1 MTKTTYTVD
10 GMTCAACLG
19 EVMDRV
25 RTLPGVI
32 GVAVRYLQGAP
43 SPLLIESRD
52 AVAPEALRETLEQAG
67 FHVGGTSRRHDRR
80 LQRAFA
86 TTMPDAPGSVRKAG
100 APGNRAVSRARTAR
114 TLETTG
120 AMT

>member
-10 GMTCAACLG
+10 GMTCVACVG
-19 EVMDRV
+19 VVMDRV

-52 AVAPEALRETLEQAG
+52 VVAPEALRETLEQAG
-67 FHVGGTSRRHDRR
+67 FHVGGTSRRLDRR
-80 LQRAFA
+80 LQRAY
-86 TTMPDAPGSVRKAG
+86 TTDFPAGPGSAPKAG
-100 APGNRAVSRARTAR
+100 ARATRQRRTAR
-114 TLETTG
+114 LPDG
-120 AMT
+120 IRRVRPR